1 MFLHQLRIYTYYH
14 SVKEGKSKYIHYG
27 IPRLYSGQYL
37 YIEITNLFSVM
48 KLGITSDEIIA
59 LEIEIDM
66 QYDHQEFFFTDD
78 ILNTI
83 QLELKEIYSE
93 VFIWAVENHLSVWIV
108 GNDPTYLVKS
118 FTPYRNHF
126 TKMLVWEAFAA
137 NNHFNTILE
146 CNCWSNCS
154 ALSKAKSFNDGYE
167 AARKTNSLGPT
178 LLPLINEGL
187 HALREHAFI
196 LGARNAWQYSEAS
209 KKDIVSDS
217 VFRLKAKDLFYRISV
232 N

>member
-1 MFLHQLRIYTYYH
+1 
-14 SVKEGKSKYIHYG
+14 
-27 IPRLYSGQYL
+27 
-37 YIEITNLFSVM
+37 M
-48 KLGITSDEIIA
+48 KLGITSNEIIA
-59 LEIEIDM
+59 LEIEIDV

-83 QLELKEIYSE
+83 QSDLKAIYGE

-108 GNDPTYLVKS
+108 GKDSTYLVKS
-118 FTPYRNHF
+118 FAPYRDHF

-146 CNCWSNCS
+146 CNCWNNCS
-154 ALSKAKSFNDGYE
+154 ALSKAKSFNNGYE
-167 AARKTNSLGPT
+167 AAIKTSSLGPT

-187 HALREHAFI
+187 HVLGEHAFI
-196 LGARNAWQYSEAS
+196 LGARNAWQYSATS
-209 KKDIVSDS
+209 KGDILSDS
-217 VFRLKAKDLFYRISV
+217 IFKLKAKDLFYRISV